1 MTEPTLYFNFFAELK
16 LLKEQK
22 RVRLALKRRDG
33 NDKNHVSENMK
44 VAKSI
49 QVLNDTRLEQH

>member
-44 VAKSI
+44 VAKSM
-49 QVLNDTRLEQH
+49 QALNETR